1 MDNILVDHLDI
12 HVCFL
17 FQVSVWSQ
25 LVLLYDELFSF
36 GFGYDYR
43 QTHHFVLHEYLLT
56 PRFFLEH
63 LRGLYLDDSTW
74 FYMHMHTKHIY
85 KLNLHL
91 YVSIMYTYVYH
102 RQYS

>member
-1 MDNILVDHLDI
+1 MGIFLETPGTFFNVMEFQHLWTTFWWI
-12 HVCFL
+12 TWTFMSVFL

-43 QTHHFVLHEYLLT
+43 QTRHFVLHEYLLT

-63 LRGLYLDDSTW
+63 LRGLYLDDST
-74 FYMHMHTKHIY
+74 
-85 KLNLHL
+85 
-91 YVSIMYTYVYH
+91 
-102 RQYS
+102 

>member
-1 MDNILVDHLDI
+1 MSVF
-12 HVCFL
+12 V

-43 QTHHFVLHEYLLT
+43 HFVLHEYFLT

-63 LRGLYLDDSTW
+63 LRGLYLDDSTCIC
-74 FYMHMHTKHIY
+74 TRNI
-85 KLNLHL
+85 
-91 YVSIMYTYVYH
+91 ST
-102 RQYS
+102 S